1 MPILQHERDINPG
14 NLLGDESLL
23 ADTSR
28 TWWCLYTLSRREKLL
43 MRRMLATDLAFYGP
57 VAPKRSRSPAGRV
70 RTSFVPLFPN
80 YVFLFAD
87 DSGRREALRTN
98 CISRIHHVEAVSDLM
113 ADLRRIHAVIEAG
126 VPLMA
131 ESRLVT
137 GNRVRVKSGRFK
149 RYEGTVLR
157 REGKSRLLLA
167 INFLEQG
174 VSMEIDEALL
184 EPL

>member
-1 MPILQHERDINPG
+1 M
-14 NLLGDESLL
+14 
-23 ADTSR
+23 
-28 TWWCLYTLSRREKLL
+28 
-43 MRRMLATDLAFYGP
+43 
-57 VAPKRSRSPAGRV
+57 
-70 RTSFVPLFPN
+70 
-80 YVFLFAD
+80 
-87 DSGRREALRTN
+87 
-98 CISRIHHVEAVSDLM
+98 
-113 ADLRRIHAVIEAG
+113 IEAG

-137 GNRVRVKSGRFK
+137 GNRVRVKSGPFK